1 MTDPGG
7 LKVLHLL
14 ASPFFSGPA
23 EAIVQLALA
32 QRALGHDVSI
42 AVDRKR
48 QVADAEEL
56 AVPRLRAAG
65 LLAELP
71 LELSV
76 KSSPVAVARD
86 LKALRALRLDVLHCH
101 FSHDH
106 LLARWGRP
114 PGARLIRSVHAPRSV
129 RRLTPRADAWTVPTD
144 DLARQLLGQTVLVL
158 PALIA
163 PAFTPPPSRSD
174 LRRQLGLPDA
184 PLVGMVSTFQAS
196 RRHALGLVAFE
207 QLSRSRPDAHLV
219 LVGDGAELPAVKA
232 LVEARALSAKVH
244 FAGYQRGPD
253 FLAWLQALDE
263 VWVLGLGNDFAAR
276 AAAQARACGARVVAV
291 DEGALTRYAD
301 AVVLPDPAALADAAL
316 TGDRRAV
323 TIEPPA
329 DIAQRVIQL
338 YRVSTGRRP

>member
-1 MTDPGG
+1 MSPGSARG

-23 EAIVQLALA
+23 EAVLQLALA
-32 QRALGHDVSI
+32 QRALGHDVTI

-71 LELSV
+71 LELSA
-76 KSSPVAVARD
+76 KSSPLAVARD
-86 LKALRALRLDVLHCH
+86 IQGLKALHLDVLHCH

-114 PGARLIRSVHAPRSV
+114 RGARLVRSVHAPRSL
-129 RRLTPRADAWTVPTD
+129 RRLMPRADGWTVPTD

-158 PALIA
+158 PALID
-163 PAFTPPPSRSD
+163 PAFTPAPSRSE
-174 LRRQLGLPDA
+174 RRRELGLPDA

-196 RRHALGLVAFE
+196 RRHALGLAAFE
-207 QLSRSRPDAHLV
+207 QLTRRRPDAHLV
-219 LVGDGAELPAVKA
+219 LVGDGAELPAVK
-232 LVEARALSAKVH
+232 VQVGARSLSSKVH
-244 FAGYQRGPD
+244 FAGYQRGPA
-253 FLAWLQALDE
+253 FIAWLQALDE

-291 DEGALTRYAD
+291 DEGALARYAD
-301 AVVLPDPAALADAAL
+301 ALVLPEPGALADAAL
-316 TGDRRAV
+316 TAERRTV
-323 TIEPPA
+323 VLEPTA
-329 DIAQRVIQL
+329 DIAQRVIRL
-338 YRVSTGRRP
+338 YALP